1 MKTTVGPWVK
11 TGDTCSLSLMT
22 LCPFVKF
29 SVSVVSKHH
38 LLRVV
43 HRALLRSEGIIL
55 LGYFKARNVLLC
67 SFFEFLVTYETQ
79 KNDAFF
85 CVLFLRT

>member
-29 SVSVVSKHH
+29 SVSVVSQLH
-38 LLRVV
+38 LLRVG
-43 HRALLRSEGIIL
+43 HDALIRSECIIL
-55 LGYFKARNVLLC
+55 LRYFKAHTVLLH
-67 SFFEFLVTYETQ
+67 SFFKFLATYETQ
-79 KNDAFF
+79 KNIAFF
-85 CVLFLRT
+85 CILFLRT